1 MSSATP
7 DSPLSRFKHS
17 MIMDYEKW
25 HDGIGYDLM
34 ALKELS
40 AGERRIIEDILIN
53 KKPLDWR
60 DVEALA
66 VLDSPLARKVLK
78 AAASESDP
86 EVRMAVVCYAPNMIT
101 NAERTASIL
110 KALKNAKLFGGLSQ
124 ALDEVEEFHP
134 PEIIAELF
142 RGALQREGEIAV
154 LFAAMLFFIFGKSSE
169 AFDMEQRPFFLRFNT
184 ADSSERRKV
193 FAELCKILGVKPSD
207 YGARKT
213 PKRHLSK
220 C

>member
-1 MSSATP
+1 
-7 DSPLSRFKHS
+7 
-17 MIMDYEKW
+17 MDYEKW
-25 HDGIGYDLM
+25 HDGIGYDLE

-40 AGERRIIEDILIN
+40 ADERMVIEKTLIH

-66 VLDSPLARKVLK
+66 VLDTPLARKTLR
-78 AAASESDP
+78 AAASGSDP
-86 EVRMAVVCYAPNMIT
+86 VVRMAVVRYAPNMIT

-110 KALKNAKLFGGLSQ
+110 KTLKNAKLFGGLSE

-154 LFAAMLFFIFGKSSE
+154 LFAAMLFFVYGKSSE
-169 AFDMEQRPFFLRFNT
+169 AFEMEQRPFFLRFNT
-184 ADSSERRKV
+184 ANSSERQKV
-193 FAELCKILGVKPSD
+193 FDELCNILGVNPSD
-207 YGARKT
+207 YGAHRT
-213 PKRHLSK
+213 PKRNFSK